1 MTDKLME
8 AILKVAEKLQT
19 NRYMSAIRNAFTAL
33 LPITIEISPVLGNL
47 ITVIFCY

>member
-19 NRYMSAIRNAFTAL
+19 NRYMSAIRNAFT
-33 LPITIEISPVLGNL
+33 PPESERPDPVRGSLGFL
-47 ITVIFCY
+47 